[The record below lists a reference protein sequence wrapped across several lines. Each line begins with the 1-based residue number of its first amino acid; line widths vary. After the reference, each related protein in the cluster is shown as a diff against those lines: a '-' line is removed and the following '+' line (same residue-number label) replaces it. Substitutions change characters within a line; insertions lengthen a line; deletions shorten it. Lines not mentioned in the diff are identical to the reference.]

1 MVFDPGR
8 TEKRKN
14 TAAKLRFSHDNRVRL
29 DLIDMKIILSIS
41 GMVHTARIQLTT
53 DQILCIHSYQCMPQP
68 TKREIIFQ
76 AWKTFHIF
84 TMRLRAAIFRS
95 SSSCSGGFKATRKRR
110 DRKIVYRN
118 CRKRRHDMLNMRII
132 K

>member
-1 MVFDPGR
+1 
-8 TEKRKN
+8 
-14 TAAKLRFSHDNRVRL
+14 
-29 DLIDMKIILSIS
+29 
-41 GMVHTARIQLTT
+41 MVHTARIQLTT

-95 SSSCSGGFKATRKRR
+95 SSSCSGGFKATRKKGQKNSVPKLPKKKAR
-110 DRKIVYRN
+110 YA
-118 CRKRRHDMLNMRII
+118 
-132 K
+132 